1 MAIFLQCGA
10 LLKIHRKNPKADA
23 LGGFDLYYVEHGRL
37 GKFNFF
43 VYLFMNIDAI
53 LNINSVN

>member
-1 MAIFLQCGA
+1 MWCFI
-10 LLKIHRKNPKADA
+10 KNHRMNPKADA
-23 LGGFDLYYVEHGRL
+23 LGGFDLCYVEHSRL